1 MKVFKFF
8 QYAYLLFALLFLYD
22 TVTRWSEGGTRRYIS
37 LLFAVL
43 ALFMFFFKKKF
54 NKRFEKNKDK

>member
-8 QYAYLLFALLFLYD
+8 QYAYLIFAILFLYD
-22 TVTRWSEGGTRRYIS
+22 GISRWSEGGTRRYIS
-37 LLFAVL
+37 LLFAAL

-54 NKRFEKNKDK
+54 NKRFDNNKRP